1 MTLAPLGVA
10 KLDGADGGS
19 LDGPPGTWS
28 AVEPTSGLG
37 RLPELVLAMAA
48 GSAIIAIA
56 FAGARYDRPWAGHL
70 YWLGQVVIYASPAA
84 FLLLRKRTYAIEA
97 VGIAVL
103 MPVTTYLINQY
114 FSPGQFRFLDEFEH
128 VQTAQSILATHHLFG
143 ANTTLPQSPQYPGLE
158 IITTNIVSITHLSIT
173 MAGLILV
180 GIAHVVVATA
190 LYFLIL
196 EACAKPRV
204 AALAV
209 VVYATGSHYQ
219 FFDSY
224 FIYENIALPFLFLSL
239 LATIKMMKSRGP
251 AVVGWGGAAVAC
263 GAITAV
269 CHHVTSYMLVG
280 LLLAFVIAQLFVPS
294 TARSRGLPV
303 VFLAVLVIVAIW
315 DLGVATLTVV
325 YFRPVVYG
333 LLPTPAAAISPA
345 ITRTLGVSAQPPR
358 LDTIATYIAFATLLV
373 LITLGAWKVW
383 YSRRSVS
390 NGATLGLGVASL
402 STFVVLALRVV
413 AANGSEVAGRAMT
426 FILIPVSFVCALVLV
441 DRTVSQRSRPKHR
454 EGGRGPVLTFI
465 LIPVSFVCALV
476 LVDRTVSQRSRPK
489 HREGGR
495 GPVLLAVISTLA
507 VVCLA
512 VGGLASGW
520 PTFFARLPGPYE
532 VSAWERSV
540 DHHNLDTAQWFADFV
555 PPDQGVAS
563 DFLTEAFISALGH
576 QAEPYGIAG
585 LFLPLR
591 YSSAQGNLARNKR
604 ISFIVV
610 DRRITEQLPAMGYY
624 FQYDP
629 MSGLYSTPLPKRAIT
644 KFDGIP
650 GVSRV
655 YDDGIIVVY
664 EIIGSEYFK

>member
-1 MTLAPLGVA
+1 
-10 KLDGADGGS
+10 
-19 LDGPPGTWS
+19 
-28 AVEPTSGLG
+28 
-37 RLPELVLAMAA
+37 
-48 GSAIIAIA
+48 
-56 FAGARYDRPWAGHL
+56 
-70 YWLGQVVIYASPAA
+70 
-84 FLLLRKRTYAIEA
+84 
-97 VGIAVL
+97 
-103 MPVTTYLINQY
+103 
-114 FSPGQFRFLDEFEH
+114 
-128 VQTAQSILATHHLFG
+128 
-143 ANTTLPQSPQYPGLE
+143 
-158 IITTNIVSITHLSIT
+158 
-173 MAGLILV
+173 
-180 GIAHVVVATA
+180 
-190 LYFLIL
+190 
-196 EACAKPRV
+196 
-204 AALAV
+204 
-209 VVYATGSHYQ
+209 
-219 FFDSY
+219 
-224 FIYENIALPFLFLSL
+224 
-239 LATIKMMKSRGP
+239 
-251 AVVGWGGAAVAC
+251 
-263 GAITAV
+263 
-269 CHHVTSYMLVG
+269 
-280 LLLAFVIAQLFVPS
+280 
-294 TARSRGLPV
+294 
-303 VFLAVLVIVAIW
+303 
-315 DLGVATLTVV
+315 
-325 YFRPVVYG
+325 VVYG

-413 AANGSEVAGRAMT
+413 AANGSEVAGRAM
-426 FILIPVSFVCALVLV
+426 
-441 DRTVSQRSRPKHR
+441 
-454 EGGRGPVLTFI
+454 TFI